1 MKKNPIVKEDAIPAG
16 LGKVLLAH
24 LIPDAKNPRK
34 DLKKGDPE
42 FEKIQNSIGKFGQ
55 LDPIIY
61 NTRTRKILGGHQ
73 RLKVLDAK
81 GYTELYTITL
91 GAYTWAFAEADLKE
105 LSEKEEI
112 AANIALNK
120 AQGDWQMDQL
130 MINLQELKAEGMDIS
145 ITGFDEKEFDGLL
158 RELHKDDEPLDS
170 EPQISRAEELQ
181 KEWGTEPGQL
191 WQCGEHRVICGDCT
205 DPAVVARIMG
215 GGMADLLVT
224 DPPYGV
230 SYASKNEF
238 LNAVGR
244 GNCIQTPIEND
255 HMKPEDMSAL
265 WIKSFSNVRK
275 SVKAGASYYVTGP
288 QVGDL
293 LLLFLLALK
302 ESGFP
307 LRHMLIWA
315 KNNHVLGRSDYHYQ
329 HEPII
334 YGWVD
339 GSHSFYGGH
348 SQTSL
353 WFVDKPHKSDLHP
366 TMKPVA
372 LFLKAIENSTKEED
386 IVLDPFLGSGT
397 TMIACENLGRK
408 CRGVEV
414 DPGYVAVCLERYK
427 TTFNK
432 VPVLLEGD

>member
-145 ITGFDEKEFDGLL
+145 ITGFDEKEFDRLL
-158 RELHKDDEPLDS
+158 QDLNIPETEKEYDES
-170 EPQISRAEELQ
+170 
-181 KEWGTEPGQL
+181 
-191 WQCGEHRVICGDCT
+191 
-205 DPAVVARIMG
+205 VA
-215 GGMADLLVT
+215 D
-224 DPPYGV
+224 
-230 SYASKNEF
+230 
-238 LNAVGR
+238 
-244 GNCIQTPIEND
+244 
-255 HMKPEDMSAL
+255 
-265 WIKSFSNVRK
+265 
-275 SVKAGASYYVTGP
+275 
-288 QVGDL
+288 
-293 LLLFLLALK
+293 
-302 ESGFP
+302 
-307 LRHMLIWA
+307 
-315 KNNHVLGRSDYHYQ
+315 
-329 HEPII
+329 
-334 YGWVD
+334 
-339 GSHSFYGGH
+339 
-348 SQTSL
+348 
-353 WFVDKPHKSDLHP
+353 
-366 TMKPVA
+366 
-372 LFLKAIENSTKEED
+372 
-386 IVLDPFLGSGT
+386 
-397 TMIACENLGRK
+397 
-408 CRGVEV
+408 GVEMLTC
-414 DPGYVAVCLERYK
+414 PHCGKEFPK
-427 TTFNK
+427 
-432 VPVLLEGD
+432 